1 MNKEQ
6 LNKERLEKEDMKQK
20 IGWAGLGRMGIPM
33 SQRLIKEGYPLTVY
47 NRTTGKDDILVAQGA
62 MVSLSPAQLIQQTD
76 IIIIMV
82 SDDKAVREIFTGK
95 QGLLSA
101 LTHDKIIINMSTVSP
116 EISREMSL
124 LCLKKSIY
132 YLDAPVSGSVK
143 QAESGELV
151 IMAGGDEVI
160 FNRVKPILDN
170 LGKLTIR
177 VGDTG
182 SGNAAKLAVNT
193 FLGIISQGLSESVI
207 FARNNGIEISDLLNI
222 INNSA
227 LGSTYIK
234 IKGDAILQ
242 KRYQAAFALKHIVK
256 DLRLAR
262 ESGLNTPLG
271 ETAYNSFKEAES
283 EFGEEDIIAIIKK
296 IENSSF
302 QSNS

>member
-1 MNKEQ
+1 
-6 LNKERLEKEDMKQK
+6 MKQK

-47 NRTTGKDDILVAQGA
+47 NRTTGKDDILVSQGA
-62 MVSLSPAQLIQQTD
+62 MVALSPAQLIQQTEV
-76 IIIIMV
+76 IIIMV
-82 SDDKAVREIFTGK
+82 SDDQAVREIFTGEK
-95 QGLLSA
+95 GLLNA
-101 LTHDKIIINMSTVSP
+101 GTNDKIIINMSTVSP
-116 EISREMSL
+116 EISRDMAL
-124 LCLKKSIY
+124 LCLKQSIH

-160 FNRVKPILDN
+160 FNKAKPLLDN

-177 VGDTG
+177 VGDIG

-193 FLGIISQGLSESVI
+193 LLGIISQGLSESVI
-207 FARNNGIEISDLLNI
+207 FARNNGIEIQDLLNI

-242 KRYQAAFALKHIVK
+242 NRFQAAFALKHIVK
-256 DLRLAR
+256 DLNLAR

-271 ETAYNSFKEAES
+271 ETAYLTFKKAES
-283 EFGEEDIIAIIKK
+283 EYGEEDIIAIIKK